1 MPCGQRVWRLSQN
14 GLVNPPDLMSPAKYF
29 YFSGARKMTLRAV
42 TASIGSCLN
51 LPPYPVFVGER
62 VLL

>member
-14 GLVNPPDLMSPAKYF
+14 GLVNPPDLMSPAKF
-29 YFSGARKMTLRAV
+29 FIFLRARKLTHRAV
-42 TASIGSCLN
+42 PVSIGGCLN
-51 LPPYPVFVGER
+51 LPPYPVFVCER